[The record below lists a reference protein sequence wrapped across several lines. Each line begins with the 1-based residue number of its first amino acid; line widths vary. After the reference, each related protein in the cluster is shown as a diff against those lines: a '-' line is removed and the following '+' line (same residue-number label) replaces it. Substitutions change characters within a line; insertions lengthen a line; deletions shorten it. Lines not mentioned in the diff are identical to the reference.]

1 MQRAVQGQDETAT
14 RTEEAT
20 RREEPVKVLILDD
33 DRALL
38 ESLEEYLGTRGF
50 EVDAVARTS
59 EALAALERTVYDA
72 VVTDVLLDGRTE
84 GEAVL
89 RCAREKRPD
98 VVVVMMTAFPILE
111 DAVGAMRHGA
121 ADYLRKPVSPRAL
134 SAFLHREIQMRR
146 IEAESFA
153 LDDLVSI
160 LSELV
165 SRTIEHID
173 PYTRGHGERAAYYCD
188 KIARRFDLSEPE
200 RKRLHLAAIA
210 HDYGK
215 IYLRDLGF
223 LTKEGP
229 LTDLERQE
237 IMRHPHLGAE
247 KLGVDARLK
256 PITRAIAEHHERYD
270 GRGYPYG
277 LQGEEI
283 SFPGRILC
291 VVEVLDALATRRSYK
306 PPWPIDRIREFFA
319 EQRGNAFDPQVS
331 DRVLEAIQ
339 EEGAAFFAPDPDGGP
354 GPM

>member
-1 MQRAVQGQDETAT
+1 MQHVGTPKDEVLGLATAPQ
-14 RTEEAT
+14 
-20 RREEPVKVLILDD
+20 REEPIRVLILDD

-38 ESLEEYLGTRGF
+38 DSLHEYLETRGF
-50 EVDAVARTS
+50 EVDAFARTAD
-59 EALAALERTVYDA
+59 ALKALEKTTYDA

-84 GEAVL
+84 GQEVL
-89 RCAREKRPD
+89 KSARARRPD

-121 ADYLRKPVSPRAL
+121 ADYLRKPVNPRKL
-134 SAFLHREIQMRR
+134 SAFLHREIQMQRF
-146 IEAESFA
+146 ETESFA
-153 LDDLVSI
+153 LDDLVAI

-165 SRTIEHID
+165 ARTIEHID

-188 KIARRFDLSEPE
+188 KIARRFEFNEVELQ
-200 RKRLHLAAIA
+200 RLRLAAIA

-215 IYLRDLGF
+215 IYLRDLSF

-229 LTDLERQE
+229 LTELERQE

-247 KLGVDARLK
+247 KLSVDPRLK
-256 PITRAIAEHHERYD
+256 PITRAIAEHHERFD

-277 LQGEEI
+277 LKGDEI
-283 SFPGRILC
+283 SLPGRILC

-306 PPWPIDRIREFFA
+306 PPWPIDKIRAFFH
-319 EQRGNAFDPQVS
+319 EQRGNAFDPAVS
-331 DRVLEAIQ
+331 DRVLSAIE